1 MNISSLALTATPQ
14 AVTAVTVCHTITVKE
29 DESVANWPT
38 VSIWI
43 SATASSTPNKL
54 TAGKSFTFEAPP
66 RRMFAPGDVVGY
78 IATATGT
85 TTGLQV
91 EQ

>member
-14 AVTAVTVCHTITVKE
+14 AVTAVTTCHTITVKE

-54 TAGKSFTFEAPP
+54 TAGKSFTFEAPGIP
-66 RRMFAPGDVVGY
+66 WKLRSETKRNCFG
-78 IATATGT
+78 TAMGAHED
-85 TTGLQV
+85 G
-91 EQ
+91 

>member
-1 MNISSLALTATPQ
+1 MNVSSLALTATPQ

-43 SATASSTPNKL
+43 SQTASSEPNKL
-54 TAGKSFTFEAPP
+54 TAGKSFTFES
-66 RRMFAPGDVVGY
+66 APGRLFSPGDIVGY